1 MNKRRYPIFLALA
14 STVVLFSTFMFMLN
28 LNQFSGYTGDD
39 FLYHFV
45 YAGAWPTEHLRPYHN
60 LWDFVSAVY
69 THMSIWNARMTSIIF
84 EIFAM
89 QLPKGIFNI
98 FNAAIYALVGL
109 LLNIL
114 VSGRSAI
121 FKPLH
126 LLLTFL
132 LMWFFIPGMGSTVLW
147 ASGTANY
154 LWPTVII
161 IAFFLPFRF
170 NKDIKKRSLSFGL
183 FLLGILAGFT
193 NEVGG
198 ATAILVA
205 VLFMVYN
212 FRKSPSEGILTQA
225 YGVLGAII
233 GFVLQVSLSA
243 GSAET
248 QNYGKS
254 AGFWQQIQVVFSE
267 TIHYSGYLILIF
279 LILSG
284 LLFIRRR
291 QWEDTVENLV
301 VSSFFFF
308 GSGLVGCVAIIA
320 SPITP
325 ARLWFVS
332 NILFITALLLL
343 LEAWQELRL
352 QKIWTKL
359 PLFLVILVMAFV
371 AIPSYAYN
379 LKEVKSSYQ
388 YFYTAQSIAQKAQ
401 KTGESVARVP
411 GMPITSNSF
420 NPYYGTPYL
429 VASEH
434 PEKEWANVWFAQY
447 YGLKQVYLDN
457 QVPLQKVPN
466 QDFVLVRGI
475 ISLYKRYLG
484 RLQTSLFPIGPQT
497 VLKAETD
504 PSLISKNKKMGKN
517 PKPNNDNLSSTKPW
531 LRNAL
536 IRYIDVQSKQIV
548 GTERITSP
556 YNESYDIS
564 HASVQGYRTLAS
576 NPKVYRFNQSTEQ
589 TIDIK
594 VKADLHNI
602 TIFFNDSKGKTVSTA
617 NIEALTNQI
626 VTIQLPR
633 GYQKNGSKI
642 TTLFI
647 QADSSWDRTLI
658 LTKIPFWKDWSR
670 LTLLSIIGSGLVLLL
685 VYDFFLERSMK

>member
-1 MNKRRYPIFLALA
+1 M
-14 STVVLFSTFMFMLN
+14 
-28 LNQFSGYTGDD
+28 
-39 FLYHFV
+39 
-45 YAGAWPTEHLRPYHN
+45 
-60 LWDFVSAVY
+60 
-69 THMSIWNARMTSIIF
+69 
-84 EIFAM
+84 
-89 QLPKGIFNI
+89 
-98 FNAAIYALVGL
+98 
-109 LLNIL
+109 IL
-114 VSGRSAI
+114 
-121 FKPLH
+121 
-126 LLLTFL
+126 
-132 LMWFFIPGMGSTVLW
+132 
-147 ASGTANY
+147 
-154 LWPTVII
+154 
-161 IAFFLPFRF
+161 
-170 NKDIKKRSLSFGL
+170 
-183 FLLGILAGFT
+183 
-193 NEVGG
+193 
-198 ATAILVA
+198 
-205 VLFMVYN
+205 
-212 FRKSPSEGILTQA
+212 
-225 YGVLGAII
+225 
-233 GFVLQVSLSA
+233 
-243 GSAET
+243 
-248 QNYGKS
+248 
-254 AGFWQQIQVVFSE
+254 
-267 TIHYSGYLILIF
+267 

-301 VSSFFFF
+301 VSSLFFF
-308 GSGLVGCVAIIA
+308 GSGLAGCVAIIA

-332 NILFITALLLL
+332 NILFITALLLM

-388 YFYTAQSIAQKAQ
+388 YFYTAQSIAKKAQ

-466 QDFVLVRGI
+466 QDFVLVKGI
-475 ISLYKRYLG
+475 ISLYKRYLE
-484 RLQTSLFPIGPQT
+484 RLEASLFPIGPQT
-497 VLKAETD
+497 VLKTETD
-504 PSLISKNKKMGKN
+504 PSLISKNKKMGKD

-602 TIFFNDSKGKTVSTA
+602 TIFFNDRKGKTVSTA

-642 TTLFI
+642 TTLSI
-647 QADSSWDRTLI
+647 QADSSWDWTLI
-658 LTKIPFWKDWSR
+658 LTKIPLWKDWSR